1 MNKNSTAVVGVLTL
15 FTLMVQAALIVF
27 SLLILWWLFFSNDNR
42 QAIIDIALK
51 SVDLSHSSLSSSTYF
66 TFLFSFVIINGLFL
80 FLYLNCI
87 RRLLQNINDKFY
99 FEEKNLKLIKY
110 TLIFFT
116 LYTLTNFGTVLIDQ
130 LFQVVHIPNVYYVES
145 FDWLQI
151 VDSIITVMGIYVIY
165 IVFKQGILLKQ
176 ENQSII

>member
-15 FTLMVQAALIVF
+15 FTLLIQASLVLSFLI
-27 SLLILWWLFFSNDNR
+27 ILWALLSSTASR
-42 QAIIDIALK
+42 QDFIQIVLK
-51 SVDLSHSSLSSSTYF
+51 AVDLSHSSLNESTYAA
-66 TFLFSFVIINGLFL
+66 FLIIFASINGLFM

-87 RRLLQNINDKFY
+87 RNLLQNINDKAY
-99 FEEKNLKLIKY
+99 FEETNLKLIKY
-110 TLIFFT
+110 TMIFFT
-116 LYTLTNFGTVLIDQ
+116 LYTFTNFGIIFVDYV
-130 LFQVVHIPNVYYVES
+130 FQVVQIPGVYYLES
-145 FDWLQI
+145 LDWLQI